1 MSVSRFLVVETGPLA
16 LGLDAANTPEILPLG
31 ACARVPWAPPWV
43 RGVVDH
49 HGRLVTMVD
58 LARFLG
64 LDGAQPR
71 VAVHLD
77 RVDLPLA
84 FCVSAAHLVEARD
97 AVRMQNIEHRLPQAG
112 WVIEALSTPSL
123 TFERLDLDRVLAA
136 LEAAF
141 RGG

>member
-31 ACARVPWAPPWV
+31 DCARVPWAPPWV

-58 LARFLG
+58 LAQFLG

-97 AVRMQNIEHRLPQAG
+97 AVRMHTIEHRLPQAG